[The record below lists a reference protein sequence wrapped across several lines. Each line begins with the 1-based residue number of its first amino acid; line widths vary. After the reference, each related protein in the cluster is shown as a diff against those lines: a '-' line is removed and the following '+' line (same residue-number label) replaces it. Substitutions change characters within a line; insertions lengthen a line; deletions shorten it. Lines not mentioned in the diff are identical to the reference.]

1 MGSNVTES
9 IHVVLAFSALALITT
24 TCRILARRET
34 KSTLKLS
41 DWINIIDTVVNFAL
55 CIAIER
61 VSVNIDTNMLNQADI
76 SSKVSLYCLM
86 TMFTIAAYLGQLQII
101 GQVVP
106 TAVIGTS
113 KISVLLF
120 YKEIFDIWKFRAVAN
135 VLIAVSALWTIV
147 FFFLELFIRDPTYKP
162 GSGGQFAPLRWND
175 GSMWVSAASIDI
187 ALDAV
192 IVTLPI
198 PVLLGL
204 HMELRRKILIL
215 GMFLLG
221 ALVTVASVARLYY
234 IVKTYVD
241 EGHSILAGSPE
252 DYLGYSMVIHRD
264 KCVHHWGKF
273 TIARPALPPSLL
285 SKTLVH

>member
-61 VSVNIDTNMLNQADI
+61 VSVNIDTNVLNQAEI
-76 SSKVSLYCLM
+76 SSK
-86 TMFTIAAYLGQLQII
+86 LQII

-147 FFFLELFIRDPTYKP
+147 FFFYFDLVKLELFIRNPTYKP

-204 HMELRRKILIL
+204 RMELRRKILIL

-221 ALVTVASVARLYY
+221 ALATVASVTRLYY
-234 IVKTYVD
+234 IVQTYVD

-252 DYLGYSMVIHRD
+252 DYLGRTV
-264 KCVHHWGKF
+264 
-273 TIARPALPPSLL
+273 
-285 SKTLVH
+285 TLGPR